1 MDELDFDMPTD
12 ESLLSALLTL
22 SAAPRRSRR
31 RYFRDDELFAMPEP
45 ELRAKRRA

>member
-22 SAAPRRSRR
+22 SAAAPPRARR
-31 RYFRDDELFAMPEP
+31 HYFGDDELFTMPEP
-45 ELRAKRRA
+45 DRRS

>member
-22 SAAPRRSRR
+22 SAAPRARR
-31 RYFRDDELFAMPEP
+31 RYFGDDELFAMPEP
-45 ELRAKRRA
+45 DRRS